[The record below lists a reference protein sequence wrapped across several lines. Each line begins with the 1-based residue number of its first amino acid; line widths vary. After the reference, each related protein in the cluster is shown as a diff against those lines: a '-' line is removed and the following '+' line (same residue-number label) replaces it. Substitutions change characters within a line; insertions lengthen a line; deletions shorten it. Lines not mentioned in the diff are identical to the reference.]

1 MLKLRRFSERLVFL
15 YLNLNHSTLTP
26 PHGFCHEGNLSRT

>member
-1 MLKLRRFSERLVFL
+1 MLKLRRFSGRLVFL

-26 PHGFCHEGNLSRT
+26 HGFCHEGNPSRT

>member
-1 MLKLRRFSERLVFL
+1 MLKLRRFSGRLVFL

-26 PHGFCHEGNLSRT
+26 PWFLP